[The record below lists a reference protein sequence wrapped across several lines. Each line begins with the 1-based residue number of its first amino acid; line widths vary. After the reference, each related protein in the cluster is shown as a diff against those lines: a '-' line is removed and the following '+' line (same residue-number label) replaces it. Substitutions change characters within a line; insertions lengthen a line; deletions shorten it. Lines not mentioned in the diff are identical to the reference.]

1 MVCGHFRPSPFLRS
15 PKVGKHSMYKFNIDA
30 PTDEHGGWWAR
41 LPYIKI
47 RGVTTRNPGIIVF
60 EPVGFVRGPGEVQ
73 EVTLWD
79 DRVEISRSG
88 KDYLLEGRAVYLTED
103 GEESVEVQGRV
114 SRKYVKMPAN
124 GEGERKRAL
133 FDLLEVVG
141 DWGRPLVE
149 EALVLLD
156 QGENFP
162 EDLLRGIRHRFYR
175 SGMPEGADLFRK

>member
-1 MVCGHFRPSPFLRS
+1 
-15 PKVGKHSMYKFNIDA
+15 MYKLNIDA

-41 LPYIKI
+41 LPYIKTQ
-47 RGVTTRNPGIIVF
+47 GVTTRNPGIIVF

-103 GEESVEVQGRV
+103 GEVSVEVQGRV
-114 SRKYVKMPAN
+114 SRKYVKLPADGDGN
-124 GEGERKRAL
+124 GERKKA
-133 FDLLEVVG
+133 LLELLSVVG
-141 DWGRPLVE
+141 DWGRSLVE
-149 EALVLLD
+149 RALVMLD
-156 QGENFP
+156 QGADFP
-162 EDLLRGIRHRFYR
+162 EDLLRGLRHRFYR